1 MKLSVHLSY
10 QIITTTKNKTNM
22 TTETEFDYMSL
33 YTMATFVEEKT
44 EVETIINAEEKKPK
58 KECRRCSGYG
68 RIDAYTHIKG
78 GVCFSCNGSGKK

>member
-44 EVETIINAEEKKPK
+44 EVETIINAEDVQDTAELMHTHILKVVFVFHAMDQEKNK
-58 KECRRCSGYG
+58 
-68 RIDAYTHIKG
+68 IKG
-78 GVCFSCNGSGKK
+78 G

>member
-1 MKLSVHLSY
+1 
-10 QIITTTKNKTNM
+10 
-22 TTETEFDYMSL
+22 
-33 YTMATFVEEKT
+33 MATSVEEKT